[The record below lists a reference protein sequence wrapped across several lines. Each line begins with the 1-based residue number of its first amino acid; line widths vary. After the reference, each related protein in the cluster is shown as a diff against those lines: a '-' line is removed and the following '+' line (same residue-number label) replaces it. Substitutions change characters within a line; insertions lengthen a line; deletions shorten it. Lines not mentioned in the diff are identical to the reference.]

1 MKLKHST
8 LKFIIGFGFA
18 AVVVVALIFALPW
31 LASGAVYLVRLFLP
45 FVLAFVFALA
55 VDPLVRRLQTSL
67 KLKRNWTALVVIV
80 LLIGVAGGIIF
91 WCIYKIVNEI
101 RALYNNIPSI
111 YQNIAYEIKVLK
123 FRLGG
128 VYEILPGNIQE
139 ALSTLGQQISNGA
152 AELINTKS
160 EPFVTTAG
168 SVAKAL
174 PKALISTVVFLLS
187 SYFMISDFD
196 RVKTVVKKPFNESFT
211 DKISLVAEQ
220 IKKYLIAYV
229 RAQATI
235 MVIAFCVLF
244 VGLSI
249 LKVDFALL
257 IAIGTAFLDA
267 LPFFGSGAVLW
278 PWCIISF
285 ISGNFKMGIGTIVI
299 YVILVVVRQ
308 LTEPRIVSK
317 KMGTNPILTLISM
330 YLGYRLLGIGGMI
343 LGPLVMMLLISLYK
357 AGLFEAPAGL
367 IRTGH
372 EYVKNQL
379 HTLKTKFIRFW
390 ESD

>member
-8 LKFIIGFGFA
+8 LKFVIGFGMA
-18 AVVVVALIFALPW
+18 AIIIVALIFALPW
-31 LASGAVYLVRLFLP
+31 LAAGAVYIVKLFLP
-45 FVLAFVFALA
+45 FVLAFIFALA
-55 VDPLVRRLQTSL
+55 VDPLVRRLQTTL
-67 KLKRNWTALVVIV
+67 KLRRNWTALVVIV
-80 LLIGVAGGIIF
+80 LLIGVAGGIVS
-91 WCIYKIVNEI
+91 WCIYKIINEI
-101 RALYNNIPSI
+101 RALYSNIPSI
-111 YQNIAYEIKVLK
+111 YQNLTYEIEILKV
-123 FRLGG
+123 RLGG
-128 VYEILPGNIQE
+128 IYEILPANIQN
-139 ALSTLGQQISNGA
+139 ALSTLGEQFSNGA
-152 AELINTKS
+152 ANLINTKS
-160 EPFVTTAG
+160 EPFVSGAG
-168 SVAKAL
+168 SFAKAL

-187 SYFMISDFD
+187 SYFMISDFE
-196 RVKTVVKKPFNESFT
+196 RVKAVVKKPFSKNFSSKLSDVT
-211 DKISLVAEQ
+211 KQ

-244 VGLSI
+244 IGLWI

-257 IAIGTAFLDA
+257 IAMGTAFLDA

-343 LGPLVMMLLISLYK
+343 LGPLVMMLIISLYK
-357 AGLFEAPAGL
+357 AGLFEAPAAAVNHG
-367 IRTGH
+367 I
-372 EYVKNQL
+372 EYVKKQL
-379 HTLKTKFIRFW
+379 HTLKNKFIRFW

>member
-8 LKFIIGFGFA
+8 LKFIIGLGTA
-18 AVVVVALIFALPW
+18 AVIIVALIFALPW
-31 LASGAVYLVRLFLP
+31 LAGGALYILRLFLP
-45 FVLAFVFALA
+45 FVLAFIFALA
-55 VDPLVRRLQTSL
+55 VDPLVRRLQTTL
-67 KLKRNWTALVVIV
+67 KLKRNWTALLVIV
-80 LLIGVAGGIIF
+80 LLIGVAGGIVS
-91 WCIYKIVNEI
+91 WCIYKIINEV
-101 RALYNNIPSI
+101 RALYNNIPFI
-111 YQNIAYEIKVLK
+111 YQNLMAEIEFLK
-123 FRLGG
+123 YRLGG
-128 VYEILPGNIQE
+128 IYEILPGNIQN
-139 ALSTLGQQISNGA
+139 ALSTLGEQISNGA
-152 AELINTKS
+152 ANLINTKS
-160 EPFVTTAG
+160 EPFVTGAG
-168 SVAKAL
+168 SFAKAL

-187 SYFMISDFD
+187 SYFMISDLE
-196 RVKTVVKKPFNESFT
+196 RVKAVVRKPFSKNFSS
-211 DKISLVAEQ
+211 KISDVTKQ
-220 IKKYLIAYV
+220 IKKYLVAYV

-244 VGLSI
+244 VGLWI

-257 IAIGTAFLDA
+257 IAMGTAFLDA

-299 YVILVVVRQ
+299 YIILVVVRQ

-343 LGPLVMMLLISLYK
+343 LGPLVMMLIISLYK
-357 AGLFEAPAGL
+357 AGLFEAPAGAVKH
-367 IRTGH
+367 GF
-372 EYVKNQL
+372 EYVKKQL
-379 HTLKTKFIRFW
+379 YTLKNKFIRFW